1 MVFKVRMPDR
11 RDDKETSLSKTQL
24 VFAKIEGRITSGAL
38 KTGAKLPSI
47 RQAAEQFAV
56 SKNTIVE
63 AYDRLAAIGLVT
75 SRPGSGFQVHRR
87 TAQAIGAR
95 PRHVAEAIDIA
106 SLLTAQLEES
116 FAIRVG
122 DGRPPASWME
132 ESEVRRHLGHRG
144 RYRQGNESGYGSALG
159 LLGLRECLAHRLAE
173 REILAAP
180 DQILLTFG
188 ANHALDLIARRFVAP
203 GDTVL
208 VDDPGYYPLFA
219 KLKLA
224 QARIVGVKRLATG
237 PDPDDLASKAAN
249 EQAKLF
255 FTQSLAHNPTGGS
268 INLPTAHAVLSIAV
282 RHGLMVVEDDPFVD
296 LPTVGSVRMT
306 TLDQLNNLISVGTFS
321 KTLSASLRC
330 GFIAARSDIIA
341 SLAELKMLTTVNSSG
356 HVEQLVYDLINDG
369 HYFRHLKR
377 LGNRIRNATDKVVA
391 NFDKRG
397 FNRFAE
403 PSGGY
408 YVYVT
413 LPKGIDDIQLAKDA
427 GREGIFIAP
436 GSVFNVE
443 KKVGLA
449 CIRVNIARADDKRF
463 YEFLS
468 RYADQHR
475 IE

>member
-1 MVFKVRMPDR
+1 MPNR
-11 RDDKETSLSKTQL
+11 RDDKRTPHSKADL
-24 VFAKIEGRITSGAL
+24 VIDKIEALIASGAL
-38 KTGAKLPSI
+38 KPGSKLPSI
-47 RQAAEQFAV
+47 RRAADQFEV
-56 SKNTIVE
+56 SKNTVIE
-63 AYDRLAAIGLVT
+63 AYDRLAAAGRVV
-75 SRPGSGFQVHRR
+75 SRPGSGFQVQRR
-87 TAQAIGAR
+87 TAQPAGAT
-95 PRHVAEAIDIA
+95 PKHVAEAVDIA

-116 FAIRVG
+116 FSIRVG

-132 ESEVRRHLGHRG
+132 ESEVRRHLGRYG
-144 RYRQGNESGYGSALG
+144 RYRQGDESGYGSAMG
-159 LLGLRECLAHRLAE
+159 FLGLRERLANRLAE
-173 REILAAP
+173 REISATP
-180 DQILLTFG
+180 DQVLLTFG
-188 ANHALDLIARRFVAP
+188 ANHALDLIVRRFVAP
-203 GDTVL
+203 GDAVL

-296 LPTVGSVRMT
+296 LPTVGAVRMT
-306 TLDQLNNLISVGTFS
+306 SLDQLDNLISIGTFS

-330 GFIAARSDIIA
+330 GFVAARPDIIA

-356 HVEQLVYDLINDG
+356 HVEQLVFNLINDG
-369 HYFRHLKR
+369 HYLRHLKR
-377 LGNRIRNATDKVVA
+377 LGNRIRSATDKVVS
-391 NFDKRG
+391 NLDKRG
-397 FNRFAE
+397 FKLFAE

-408 YVYVT
+408 YVYVM
-413 LPKGIDDIQLAKDA
+413 LPEGHDDIQLAKDA

-443 KKVGLA
+443 KGIGSA
-449 CIRVNIARADDKRF
+449 CIRVNIARADDDRF

-468 RYADQHR
+468 RSAGRHR
-475 IE
+475 SSPASP